1 MSISLLTKR
10 LHPKTIRRQIIN
22 LQNVLDKLSSQPES
36 DFFFF
41 SVRWKNLQL
50 LKSFKTKT
58 YCLFLL
64 LKLWKSCNLMWYFG
78 CWFLQCWMIFF
89 RQILC
94 AVIKWKISGINS
106 KKWKKNSTKCF
117 LVDFFFRNKFY
128 TFFFFFTIC
137 QVTQYILSLNQNY
150 SLTNAKSDYQVW
162 KQDNLEKDTYEL
174 PSHYRELETRR
185 YVGSQSFFKSWKK
198 ACFVF

>member
-1 MSISLLTKR
+1 MKD
-10 LHPKTIRRQIIN
+10 N
-22 LQNVLDKLSSQPES
+22 
-36 DFFFF
+36 
-41 SVRWKNLQL
+41 
-50 LKSFKTKT
+50 
-58 YCLFLL
+58 
-64 LKLWKSCNLMWYFG
+64 
-78 CWFLQCWMIFF
+78 
-89 RQILC
+89 
-94 AVIKWKISGINS
+94 GINS

-128 TFFFFFTIC
+128 TFFFFFSIC

-185 YVGSQSFFKSWKK
+185 YVGLQSFFKSWKK

>member
-1 MSISLLTKR
+1 MFFIR
-10 LHPKTIRRQIIN
+10 L
-22 LQNVLDKLSSQPES
+22 
-36 DFFFF
+36 FFQKYILYICFVFF
-41 SVRWKNLQL
+41 S
-50 LKSFKTKT
+50 
-58 YCLFLL
+58 
-64 LKLWKSCNLMWYFG
+64 
-78 CWFLQCWMIFF
+78 
-89 RQILC
+89 
-94 AVIKWKISGINS
+94 
-106 KKWKKNSTKCF
+106 
-117 LVDFFFRNKFY
+117 
-128 TFFFFFTIC
+128 IC